1 MRIRILESAKRD
13 LDEGYAFYESQ
24 EEGLGD
30 YFVSSVRADIEGL
43 RISGGVHR
51 VTYRDYHR
59 LLCRTFPFAV
69 FYLKDDEVVTVYSV
83 VDCRRDPLWIRRH
96 LSKAG

>member
-1 MRIRILESAKRD
+1 MSAFHDKK
-13 LDEGYAFYESQ
+13 GYDFYESQ

-43 RISGGVHR
+43 RISGGAHR
-51 VTYRDYHR
+51 VTYRDYQR

-69 FYLKDDEVVTVYSV
+69 FYLKDDRVITVTA
-83 VDCRRDPLWIRRH
+83 DATILPFCT
-96 LSKAG
+96 